1 MSSDKPFGNLSFR
14 EYTFSTDTEKLC
26 IALEAALR
34 VKGYP
39 QKNSALS
46 TLLRLKK
53 LLGKDKRYTF
63 TPVSVSSVPVSTAAA
78 PVSLPVDQ
86 YSDSVAAACAHA
98 LGIPLKQKRIQ
109 QTTQHFIVTLLFGGP
124 LSPIVATKGFER
136 ILSSGIQKACPSVS
150 SVVVDPAKV
159 AIHEKTKNCAVK
171 LRVIYRVKG

>member
-46 TLLRLKK
+46 TLMRLKK
-53 LLGKDKRYTF
+53 LLVKDKRYTF
-63 TPVSVSSVPVSTAAA
+63 TPISVSSAVSSTSA
-78 PVSLPVDQ
+78 PVSLPLDQ
-86 YSDSVAAACAHA
+86 YSDSVAAACASV
-98 LGIPLKQKRIQ
+98 LGIPIKQKRIQ
-109 QTTQHFIVTLLFGGP
+109 QTTQHFILTLLFGGP
-124 LSPIVATKGFER
+124 LSSTVATKSFER
-136 ILSSGIQKACPSVS
+136 VLSSEIQKACPVS

-159 AIHEKTKNCAVK
+159 VIHEKTKNCAVK
-171 LRVIYRVKG
+171 LRVIYRVKS